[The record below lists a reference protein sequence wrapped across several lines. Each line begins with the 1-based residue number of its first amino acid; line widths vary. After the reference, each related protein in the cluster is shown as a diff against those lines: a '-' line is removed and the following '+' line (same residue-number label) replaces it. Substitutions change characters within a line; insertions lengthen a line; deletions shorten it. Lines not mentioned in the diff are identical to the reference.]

1 MSIFIPQTLRAR
13 VIVMKNLLK
22 YPNLKKTDPE
32 IAGINTSEEKRQFL
46 YANFIASENYASP
59 AVREASSS
67 VATNKYS
74 EGYPSKRY
82 YKGNDVAIDPV
93 EILAQKRA
101 LKLFQLDEEQ
111 WGVNV
116 QPASGSEANMA
127 VYGSLLKAKGQNED
141 IALGMRLDFGGHLT
155 HGFHV
160 SFSGKFFHF
169 EQYGLDKSG
178 RINYE
183 EIEILAQKF
192 QPKLIVCGASAY
204 SRTVEFDKFG
214 AIAKKYGALLMA
226 DIAHI
231 AGLIAGGVHPSPF
244 PHCDIVTT
252 TTHKTLRGPRGAMI
266 FARKDK
272 TLETASKTSPLNR
285 NLNSKKQKS
294 LFDLIN
300 SGVFP
305 GLQGGPHNQQTMAIA
320 VCIKEDDT
328 SKFRN
333 YASRVVK
340 NAEILADELVKCGF
354 SIVSGG
360 TDNHLM
366 LLDLQPF
373 QVNGE
378 DASQWLYLAGI
389 VTNKNAVPN
398 DPLPPQQASGIR
410 LGTPA
415 MTTRGMGPKEM
426 KMFAK
431 WIHSA
436 VTDHSDKNLE
446 NIKKR
451 VRDLCKNFPPPGF

>member
-1 MSIFIPQTLRAR
+1 
-13 VIVMKNLLK
+13 MKRLIKFPSLEK
-22 YPNLKKTDPE
+22 GDSE
-32 IAGINTSEEKRQFL
+32 IAKLNQLEEERQFW

-74 EGYPSKRY
+74 EGYPGKRY

-101 LKLFQLDEEQ
+101 LKLFKLDDNA

-127 VYGSLLKAKGQNED
+127 VYGAILQPKGPNED
-141 IALGMRLDFGGHLT
+141 TALGMRLDFGGHLT

-160 SFSGKFFHF
+160 SFSGKLFHF
-169 EQYGLDKSG
+169 EQYGLDENG
-178 RINYE
+178 YINYKE
-183 EIEILAQKF
+183 VAELAQKF
-192 QPKLIVCGASAY
+192 KPKLIVCGASAY
-204 SRTVEFDKFG
+204 SRIIDFQKFKE
-214 AIAKKYGALLMA
+214 IAKNNNSLLMA

-244 PHCDIVTT
+244 PYSDIVTT
-252 TTHKTLRGPRGAMI
+252 TTHKTLRGPRGAII
-266 FARKDK
+266 FARKDISI
-272 TLETASKTSPLNR
+272 AGAGDSSRQRP
-285 NLNSKKQKS
+285 
-294 LFDLIN
+294 LFDLIK

-320 VCIKEDDT
+320 VCLKEAA
-328 SKFRN
+328 SVQFRS
-333 YASRVVK
+333 YVKKIVK
-340 NAEILADELVKCGF
+340 NAQTLSNELIKHGF
-354 SIVSGG
+354 KIISGG

-366 LLDLQPF
+366 LVDLRPF
-373 QVNGE
+373 NVNGE
-378 DASQWLYLAGI
+378 DASEWLYCAGI
-389 VTNKNAVPN
+389 VVNKNAIPN
-398 DPLPPQQASGIR
+398 DPLPPNKASGIR

-415 MTTRGMGPKEM
+415 MTTRAMGPREM

-436 VTDHSDKNLE
+436 ITNPSDRNLE
-446 NIKKR
+446 NRKKE
-451 VRDLCKNFPPPGF
+451 VRALCKNFPPPGFGGI